1 MTSDTNPLEK
11 RIKRQIH
18 GKSHRFVAIAPL
30 GFEETLVQELKNF
43 KIEGAAFKV
52 IADGKVEFN
61 TKLAEAWKAV
71 AYSRIANRVLM
82 EIGTFNA
89 TNFGQLEKKI
99 AEIPWELYLFNAK
112 FKIQNSKLN
121 GAGNLNSAGKNNC
134 TENSSPFRI
143 HVSCKH
149 SRLYHSDAI
158 AERVLPLIYS
168 RLQDFGIEDG
178 LDDNGTAGPQNLY
191 IDFVDDRCTLWLDIA
206 GEELYKRGHER
217 FVAEAPLKETIAAA
231 MIFEG
236 TKIAGAE
243 STGKILIVDPMAGS
257 GTFSLETAYMANS
270 LIPGKCR
277 DFALKHQ
284 PGFKE
289 AAWKHICSQFKIQ
302 DSKYTMENEGNHFQT
317 KCCKSSNVIANP
329 SGRGNLLKILTSDI
343 SERAISIIR
352 HNVEHCPLAEIAPEA
367 IQPQLKDF
375 FRYNFEEIA
384 SSNSGPVLILLN
396 PPYGKRLNFD
406 APALYSKI
414 GKFLNDALRKNGY
427 SLAKGIHVAILAPKG
442 ECRENL
448 LRECTL
454 LNPAKNDAAKEIK
467 TSHGGIS
474 LSALFC

>member
-18 GKSHRFVAIAPL
+18 GKSHRFLAIAPL
-30 GFEETLVQELKNF
+30 GFEETLVQELEYF

-82 EIGTFNA
+82 EIGAFNA

-99 AEIPWELYLFNAK
+99 AEIPWELYLFNAECRMRNAEL
-112 FKIQNSKLN
+112 ISGTNSVDN
-121 GAGNLNSAGKNNC
+121 ACSFN
-134 TENSSPFRI
+134 I

-168 RLQDFGIEDG
+168 RLQEFGIEDG

-231 MIFEG
+231 MIFEA
-236 TKIAGAE
+236 IQ
-243 STGKILIVDPMAGS
+243 IVKSAAKPSNEPRGITTIIDPMAGS
-257 GTFSLETAYMANS
+257 GTFSLEAAYMANG

-289 AAWKHICSQFKIQ
+289 ATWKHICSQFTIQ
-302 DSKYTMENEGNHFQT
+302 DSKCTIENEGNHFQT
-317 KCCKSSNVIANP
+317 ECCKSSNVIASP
-329 SGRGNLLKILTSDI
+329 SGRGNLLKIITSDI
-343 SERAISIIR
+343 SERAINIIR
-352 HNVEHCPLAEIAPEA
+352 HNMEHCPLAEIAPEA

-375 FRYNFEEIA
+375 FSYNFKEIA
-384 SSNSGPVLILLN
+384 SNNSGPILILLN

-406 APALYSKI
+406 APTLYSKI
-414 GKFLNDALRKNGY
+414 GKFLNDVLRKNGR
-427 SLAKGIHVAILAPKG
+427 SQAKGIHAAILAPKG

>member
-99 AEIPWELYLFNAK
+99 AEIPWELYLFNAECRMRNAEL
-112 FKIQNSKLN
+112 ISGTNSVDN
-121 GAGNLNSAGKNNC
+121 ACSFN
-134 TENSSPFRI
+134 I

-158 AERVLPLIYS
+158 AERVLPLICS

-191 IDFVDDRCTLWLDIA
+191 IDFVDDRCTLWLDLA
-206 GEELYKRGHER
+206 GEELYKRGQER

-257 GTFSLETAYMANS
+257 GTFSLEAAYMANG

-302 DSKYTMENEGNHFQT
+302 NAQCTMENEGNHFQT
-317 KCCKSSNVIANP
+317 ECCKSSNVIASP
-329 SGRGNLLKILTSDI
+329 SGRGNLLKIITSDI
-343 SERAISIIR
+343 SERAINIIR
-352 HNVEHCPLAEIAPEA
+352 HNMEHCPLAEIAPEA

-375 FRYNFEEIA
+375 FCYNFEEIA
-384 SSNSGPVLILLN
+384 SSNSCPVLILLN
-396 PPYGKRLNFD
+396 PPYGKRLTFD
-406 APALYSKI
+406 APALYTKI
-414 GKFLNDALRKNGY
+414 GRFLSKFLGKERRGQTE
-427 SLAKGIHVAILAPKG
+427 GIHVAILAPKG

-448 LRECTL
+448 LRECAL

-474 LSALFC
+474 LSAFFC